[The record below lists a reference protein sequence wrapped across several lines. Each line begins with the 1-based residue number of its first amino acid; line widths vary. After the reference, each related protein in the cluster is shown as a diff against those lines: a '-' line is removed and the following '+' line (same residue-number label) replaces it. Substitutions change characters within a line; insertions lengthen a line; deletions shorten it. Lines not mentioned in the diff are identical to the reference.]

1 MVAGLVQA
9 GELEL
14 AVEVHAQVVLVV
26 GEDHLLVGGLLVVDD
41 RVVVG
46 QSLHT
51 ALDAVGGREHADQCH
66 DDDGGRPQDLARCA
80 HLEQNEDR
88 DQDVERPDQIGPTHE
103 AELWEEHQ
111 GEDQRG
117 HQ

>member
-46 QSLHT
+46 QRLHT
-51 ALDAVGGREHADQCH
+51 ALDAIGGREHADQCY
-66 DDDGGRPQDLARCA
+66 DGSGGRPQDPTRCA
-80 HLEQNEDR
+80 HLEQDEHR
-88 DQDVERPDQIGPTHE
+88 DQDIERPDQVGPAHE
-103 AELWEEHQ
+103 AELREEY
-111 GEDQRG
+111 
-117 HQ
+117 